1 MATPTTLP
9 AAFADGDVLNASELN
24 DLRGAF
30 RVLQVVSTAKTD
42 TFTMA
47 STTYAD
53 VTGLSVSI
61 TPTSA
66 TSKILV
72 MAQVSAMG
80 TVAAALGYG
89 QFVRGSTAIGVGD
102 ASSSRVQCTFVIPFG
117 NAVAALFTETPI
129 FLDSQATTSATTY
142 KIQIRSEN
150 TNTIYVNRSEQDNN
164 TVAGGRPISTITL
177 MEISA

>member
-9 AAFADGDVLNASELN
+9 ASFTAGQVLTAAQMN

-30 RVLQVVSTAKTD
+30 RVLQVVTATKTD

-80 TVAAALGYG
+80 TVGAALGFG
-89 QFVRGSTAIGVGD
+89 QIVRDATAIGIGD
-102 ASSSRVQCTFVIPFG
+102 ASGSRVQCTFVIPF
-117 NAVAALFTETPI
+117 AALTAALPTETPI
-129 FLDSQATTSATTY
+129 FLDSPATTSATTY

-150 TNTIYVNRSEQDNN
+150 TNTIYVNRSEQDGNN
-164 TVAGGRPISTITL
+164 VAGGRPISTITV

>member
-9 AAFADGDVLNASELN
+9 ATFVAGNVLEAEQLN

-80 TVAAALGYG
+80 AVGAALGFG

-102 ASSSRVQCTFVIPFG
+102 ASGSRIQCTFPIPFG

-129 FLDSQATTSATTY
+129 FLDSPATTSATTY

-150 TNTIYVNRSEQDNN
+150 ANTIYVNRSEQDND
-164 TVAGGRPISTITL
+164 TVAGGRAISTITV